1 MLVRIYDG
9 QGIEAAKRIKH
20 LKLTDLQ
27 PTMEEFPCLRHVK
40 GAKVRAFAPVC
51 EELCTM
57 YASSRSEK
65 HRLSM
70 VQSLGKLYALMGRSW
85 KEWGQKEG
93 EQFLKETSAMLS
105 HYSFLAAEA
114 VKKGEL
120 LWSITQKHHKMIH
133 LGEQVRHLHPSRF
146 WCYGS
151 ESFMA
156 VAKAIGASCTKG
168 TPAHRVSHKILGKFR
183 LVFHLL
189 LGGIYD
195 LEEES
200 DEEGE

>member
-1 MLVRIYDG
+1 
-9 QGIEAAKRIKH
+9 
-20 LKLTDLQ
+20 
-27 PTMEEFPCLRHVK
+27 
-40 GAKVRAFAPVC
+40 
-51 EELCTM
+51 
-57 YASSRSEK
+57 
-65 HRLSM
+65 
-70 VQSLGKLYALMGRSW
+70 
-85 KEWGQKEG
+85 
-93 EQFLKETSAMLS
+93 MLS